1 MSEERITLFAEI
13 LLPLPIPGAFTYRV
27 PLELNQKAK
36 VGQRAVVQF
45 GKTKIMS
52 GLITSL
58 TTEVPDCDNVKY
70 LLDILDDDPVVNENQ
85 LQIWDWISSYYLCYP
100 GEVMQAALPSALK
113 LSSESKIMLSED
125 FEVDSMTLSDN
136 EYLIVEALQV
146 QPQLTIT
153 EVSKIIGY
161 KKVMPLI
168 KTMIEKKIVVMQEEL
183 QQKYKARY
191 ERYVRLSN
199 TYREDDKMQELM
211 DNLSKRA
218 YKQLEL
224 LMAFLVLGGSADN
237 DVLASDLLK
246 KADATSSILSALVDK
261 GVFETYQKRI
271 SRLKEYKALT
281 DVSSIVFTE
290 KQQEAYDAIHQGFE
304 EDKPVLLHGV
314 TASGKTEIYI
324 KLIQEALD
332 EGRQVLY
339 LLPEIALTEQ
349 IINRLKKYF
358 GDKVGVYH
366 SRYDNNERVEIWQQ
380 VMNFRSRDAL
390 NASTSKMD
398 TFNVSVQVQGG
409 QRYSSNVLSSKFQI
423 IIGSRSAV
431 FLPFSDLGLI
441 IVDEEHD
448 SSFKQIDPAPR
459 YSARDLAAV
468 MSKMFHARLLLGSAT
483 PSFESYFNA
492 KQNKYHLVTLSQRYG
507 GVEMPEIIVD
517 DLRVETRRK
526 TMQANFGKTL
536 VDNMNKTLEEKNQV
550 ILFQNR
556 RGFSLRIECEHCNYI
571 PQCIN
576 CDVSLIY
583 HKNQNIMKCHYCG
596 YTTSVPTECPN
607 CRSTDLKMH
616 GFGTERI
623 EDDLKVV
630 FPNANSSRLDLDT
643 TRTKNS
649 YQHILE
655 QFQNKETD
663 ILVGTQ
669 MVTKGLDFDSV
680 KVVGILNADNMLT
693 FPDFRAYERSFQ
705 LMEQVSG
712 RAGRK
717 GEKGKVIIQTFQP
730 HHPVIL
736 NVMSHDYVRFYEEQM
751 PIRRQFN
758 YPPYSRLVMIK
769 LKDVDN
775 IKLNKAASELAKIL
789 RQAFKENLLGP
800 EYPVV
805 SRVMNQYIKQ
815 MIVKIS
821 KELNSNKVKDF
832 IKKTIEDFKHNSEF
846 KSVKIQIDVDPN

>member
-1 MSEERITLFAEI
+1 MRMSEERITLFAEI
-13 LLPLPIPGAFTYRV
+13 LLPLPIPGSFTYRV
-27 PLELNQKAK
+27 PYELNDKAK

-52 GLITSL
+52 GLIVSL
-58 TTEVPDCDNVKY
+58 TTEVPDCNNIKY
-70 LLDILDDDPVVNENQ
+70 LLDILDDDPVVNAQQ
-85 LQIWDWISSYYLCYP
+85 LQLWNWISSYYLCYP

-136 EYLIVEALQV
+136 EFLIVEALQI

-183 QQKYKARY
+183 QQKYKAKY

-199 TYREDDKMQELM
+199 TYRDEDKMHALM
-211 DNLSKRA
+211 DSLSKRA

-224 LMAFLVLGGSADN
+224 LMAFFVLGGSADN
-237 DVLASDLLK
+237 EVLASDLLK
-246 KADATSSILSALVDK
+246 KADATSNILSALVDK
-261 GVFETYQKRI
+261 GVFETYQKRV

-281 DVSSIVFTE
+281 DVSSIVLTE
-290 KQQEAYDAIHQGFE
+290 KQQEAYDAIHQGFDE
-304 EDKPVLLHGV
+304 VKPVLLHGV

-358 GDKVGVYH
+358 GDRVGVYH

-380 VMNFRSRDAL
+380 VMNFRSQRV
-390 NASTSKMD
+390 NEST
-398 TFNVSVQVQGG
+398 G
-409 QRYSSNVLSSKFQI
+409 QRVETQRLGDSKYQI

-459 YSARDLAAV
+459 YSARDLAAL

-492 KQNKYHLVTLSQRYG
+492 KQNKYHLVSLTERYG

-536 VDNMNKTLEEKNQV
+536 VEAMNKTLEEKNQV

-556 RGFSLRIECEHCNYI
+556 RGFSLRIECDHCNYI

-596 YTTSVPTECPN
+596 YTASVPTECPN
-607 CRSTDLKMH
+607 CHSTDLKMH

-630 FPNANSSRLDLDT
+630 FPDANSARLDLDT

-649 YQHILE
+649 YQYILE

-680 KVVGILNADNMLT
+680 KVVGVLNADNMLT

-717 GEKGKVIIQTFQP
+717 GDKGKVIIQTYQP
-730 HHPVIL
+730 YHPVIL
-736 NVMSHDYVRFYEEQM
+736 NVMSHDYVKFYEEQM

-775 IKLNKAASELAKIL
+775 IKLNKAASELAKIF
-789 RQAFKENLLGP
+789 RHVFKENLLGP
-800 EYPVV
+800 EYPIV
-805 SRVMNQYIKQ
+805 SRVKNQYIKQ
-815 MIVKIS
+815 MIIKIS
-821 KELNSNKVKDF
+821 KELNSNKVKDY
-832 IKKTIEDFKHNSEF
+832 IKNTIEDFKHNNEF
-846 KSVKIQIDVDPN
+846 KSVKIQIDVDPS

>member
-1 MSEERITLFAEI
+1 MAEERVTLFAEI
-13 LLPLPIPGAFTYRV
+13 LLPLPIPGTYTYRI
-27 PLELNQKAK
+27 PFELNERVH

-52 GLITSL
+52 GLIISL
-58 TTEVPDCDNVKY
+58 SSNVPDCTNIKY
-70 LLDILDDDPVVNENQ
+70 IIDVLDDDPVVNENQ
-85 LQIWDWISSYYLCYP
+85 LKLWNWMSSYYLCYL

-113 LSSESKIMLSED
+113 LSSESKISLSED
-125 FEVDSMTLSDN
+125 FVLDSETLSDN
-136 EYLIVEALQV
+136 EFLIVEALQI
-146 QPQLTIT
+146 QTQLTIT

-168 KTMIEKKIVVMQEEL
+168 KTMIEKKIIVMQEEL
-183 QQKYKARY
+183 QHKYKAKY

-199 TYREDDKMQELM
+199 AYREDTAMHELM
-211 DNLSKRA
+211 DGLSKRA

-224 LMAFLVLGGSADN
+224 LMAFMVLGGSADN
-237 DVLASDLLK
+237 DVLASELLK
-246 KADATSSILSALVDK
+246 KANASNSIMAAMIDK
-261 GVFETYQKRI
+261 GVFETYQKRV
-271 SRLKEYKALT
+271 SRLKDFKALT
-281 DVSSIVFTE
+281 SVDTIIFTE
-290 KQQEAYDAIHQGFE
+290 KQQQAFDEIHKGFE
-304 EDKPVLLHGV
+304 EEKPVLLHGV

-324 KLIQEALD
+324 KLIQEAID
-332 EGRQVLY
+332 EGKQVLY

-380 VMNFRSRDAL
+380 VMNFRSQQTTDNRQQTV
-390 NASTSKMD
+390 ASSQNSK
-398 TFNVSVQVQGG
+398 
-409 QRYSSNVLSSKFQI
+409 YQI

-431 FLPFSDLGLI
+431 FLPFSDLGLV

-448 SSFKQIDPAPR
+448 GSFKQIDPAPR
-459 YSARDLAAV
+459 YSARDLAVV

-483 PSFESYFNA
+483 PSFESYYNA
-492 KQNKYHLVTLSQRYG
+492 KQNKYHLVTITERYG

-517 DLRVETRRK
+517 DMRIETRRK
-526 TMQANFGKTL
+526 TMQANFGKVL
-536 VDNMNKTLEEKNQV
+536 VDTMNKTLEEKNQV

-556 RGFSLRIECEHCNYI
+556 RGFSLRIECDHCNYI

-576 CDVSLIY
+576 CDVSLTY
-583 HKNQNIMKCHYCG
+583 HKNQNILKCHYCG
-596 YTTSVPTECPN
+596 YTASVPTECPS

-630 FPNANSSRLDLDT
+630 FPEANSARLDLDT

-649 YQHILE
+649 YQYILE

-717 GEKGKVIIQTFQP
+717 GDKGKVIIQTYQP
-730 HHPVIL
+730 QHQVIQS
-736 NVMSHDYVRFYEEQM
+736 VMSHDFVKFYEEQM
-751 PIRRQFN
+751 PVRRQFN
-758 YPPYSRLVMIK
+758 YPPYSRLILIR
-769 LKDVDN
+769 LKDVDSM
-775 IKLNKAASELAKIL
+775 KLNKAADELA
-789 RQAFKENLLGP
+789 RAFRYVFKDNVLGP

-805 SRVMNQYIKQ
+805 SRVKNLYIKQ
-815 MIVKIS
+815 MIIKIN
-821 KELNSNKVKDF
+821 KDLYSNKVKDF
-832 IKKTIEDFKHNSEF
+832 IKDTIEKFKHNNEY
-846 KSVKIQIDVDPN
+846 KSVKIQIDVDPI

>member
-13 LLPLPIPGAFTYRV
+13 LLPLPIPGAYTYRI
-27 PLELNQKAK
+27 PFELNEKVK

-45 GKTKIMS
+45 GKIKIMS
-52 GLITSL
+52 GLIISL
-58 TTEVPDCDNVKY
+58 SKNVPDCTNIKY
-70 LLDILDDDPVVNENQ
+70 IIDILDDEPVINQNQ
-85 LQIWDWISSYYLCYP
+85 LKLWNWISSYYLCYL

-113 LSSESKIMLSED
+113 LSSESKISLDDDYKLDSEN
-125 FEVDSMTLSDN
+125 LSDN
-136 EYLIVEALQV
+136 EFLIVEALQI

-161 KKVMPLI
+161 KKVMPII
-168 KTMIEKKIVVMQEEL
+168 KTMIEKKIIVMQEEL
-183 QQKYKARY
+183 QQKYKAKY

-199 TYREDDKMQELM
+199 TYRDDAAMHELM
-211 DNLSKRA
+211 DSLSKRA
-218 YKQLEL
+218 YKQLEM
-224 LMAFLVLGGSADN
+224 LMAFFVLGGSADN
-237 DVLASDLLK
+237 DVLVSELMK
-246 KADATSSILSALVDK
+246 KANASSSIMSAMVEK
-261 GVFETYQKRI
+261 GIFESYQKRV

-281 DVSSIVFTE
+281 SVDTIQFTE
-290 KQQEAYDAIHQGFE
+290 KQQEAFDDIHKGFDE
-304 EDKPVLLHGV
+304 EKPVLLHGV

-324 KLIQEALD
+324 KLIQEAID
-332 EGRQVLY
+332 EGKQVLY

-380 VMNFRSRDAL
+380 VMNFRSSGVQEFR
-390 NASTSKMD
+390 NSGKVGQGSK
-398 TFNVSVQVQGG
+398 
-409 QRYSSNVLSSKFQI
+409 YQI
-423 IIGSRSAV
+423 IIGSRSAI
-431 FLPFSDLGLI
+431 FLPFNDVGLI

-448 SSFKQIDPAPR
+448 GSFKQIDPAPR
-459 YSARDLAAV
+459 YSARDLAVV
-468 MSKMFHARLLLGSAT
+468 MSKMFNARLVLGSAT

-492 KQNKYHLVTLSQRYG
+492 KQNKYHLVTITERYG

-517 DLRVETRRK
+517 DMRIETRRK
-526 TMQANFGKTL
+526 TMQANFGKVLIDT
-536 VDNMNKTLEEKNQV
+536 MNKTLEEKNQV

-556 RGFSLRIECEHCNYI
+556 RGFSLRIECDHCNYI

-576 CDVSLIY
+576 CDVSLTY
-583 HKNQNIMKCHYCG
+583 HKNQNILKCHYCG
-596 YTTSVPTECPN
+596 YTSNVPAECPS

-616 GFGTERI
+616 GYGTERI
-623 EDDLKVV
+623 EDDLKIV
-630 FPNANSSRLDLDT
+630 FPEANSARLDLDT

-649 YQHILE
+649 YQYILE

-680 KVVGILNADNMLT
+680 KTVGILNADNMLT

-717 GEKGKVIIQTFQP
+717 GDKGKVIIQTFQP
-730 HHPVIL
+730 QHQVIQ

-751 PIRRQFN
+751 PVRRQFN
-758 YPPYSRLVMIK
+758 YPPYSRLILIR
-769 LKDVDN
+769 LKDVDSM
-775 IKLNKAASELAKIL
+775 KLNKAADELA
-789 RQAFKENLLGP
+789 RAFRYAFKDNVLGP
-800 EYPVV
+800 EYPIV
-805 SRVMNQYIKQ
+805 SRVKNLYIKQ
-815 MIVKIS
+815 MIIKIN
-821 KELNSNKVKDF
+821 KDLYSNKVKDF
-832 IKKTIEDFKHNSEF
+832 IKGTIENFKHNNEF
-846 KSVKIQIDVDPN
+846 KSVKIQIDVDPI

>member
-1 MSEERITLFAEI
+1 MRMSEERITLFAEI
-13 LLPLPIPGAFTYRV
+13 LLPLPIPGSFTYRV
-27 PLELNQKAK
+27 PYELNDKAK

-52 GLITSL
+52 GLIVSL
-58 TTEVPDCDNVKY
+58 TTEAPDCNNIKY
-70 LLDILDDDPVVNENQ
+70 LLDILDDDPVVNARQ
-85 LQIWDWISSYYLCYP
+85 LQLWNWISSYYLCYP

-136 EYLIVEALQV
+136 EFLIVEALQI

-183 QQKYKARY
+183 QQKYKAKY

-199 TYREDDKMQELM
+199 TYRDEDKMHELM
-211 DNLSKRA
+211 DRLSKRA

-237 DVLASDLLK
+237 DVLVADLLK
-246 KADATSSILSALVDK
+246 KADATSNALSALTDK
-261 GVFETYQKRI
+261 GVFEIYQKRV

-281 DVSSIVFTE
+281 DVSSIVLTE
-290 KQQEAYDAIHQGFE
+290 KQQEAYEAIHEGFE
-304 EDKPVLLHGV
+304 EEKPVLLHGV

-358 GDKVGVYH
+358 GDRVGVYH

-380 VMNFRSRDAL
+380 VMNFRSRQVAESPSHQVAELGDSVTQRL
-390 NASTSKMD
+390 SDSK
-398 TFNVSVQVQGG
+398 
-409 QRYSSNVLSSKFQI
+409 YQI

-459 YSARDLAAV
+459 YSARDLAAL

-536 VDNMNKTLEEKNQV
+536 VEAMNKTLEEKNQV

-556 RGFSLRIECEHCNYI
+556 RGFSLRIECDHCNYI

-583 HKNQNIMKCHYCG
+583 HKNQNILKCHYCG
-596 YTTSVPTECPN
+596 YTASVPAECPN
-607 CRSTDLKMH
+607 CHSTDLKMH

-630 FPNANSSRLDLDT
+630 FPDANSARLDLDT

-717 GEKGKVIIQTFQP
+717 GDKGKVIIQTYQP
-730 HHPVIL
+730 YHPVIL
-736 NVMSHDYVRFYEEQM
+736 NVISHDYVKFYEEQM
-751 PIRRQFN
+751 PIRHQFN

-769 LKDVDN
+769 LRDVDN
-775 IKLNKAASELAKIL
+775 IKVNKAADELAKIF
-789 RQAFKENLLGP
+789 RHVFKENLLGP
-800 EYPVV
+800 EYPIV
-805 SRVMNQYIKQ
+805 SRVKNQYIKQ
-815 MIVKIS
+815 MIIKIN
-821 KELNSNKVKDF
+821 KELNSNKVKDY
-832 IKKTIEDFKHNSEF
+832 IKNTIEDFKHNNEF

>member
-1 MSEERITLFAEI
+1 MSEERVTLFAEI
-13 LLPLPIPGAFTYRV
+13 LLPLPIPGTYTYRI
-27 PLELNQKAK
+27 PFELNQKAR

-52 GLITSL
+52 GLIISL
-58 TTEVPDCDNVKY
+58 TEEVPDCTSIKY

-85 LQIWDWISSYYLCYP
+85 LKLWRWISSYYLCYL
-100 GEVMQAALPSALK
+100 GDVMQVALPSALK

-125 FEVDSMTLSDN
+125 FQLDSMTLSDN
-136 EYLIVEALQV
+136 EYLIVEALQI

-161 KKVMPLI
+161 KKIMPLI

-183 QQKYKARY
+183 QQKYKAKY

-199 TYREDDKMQELM
+199 TYRSDDAMRELM
-211 DNLSKRA
+211 DTLSKRA

-224 LMAFLVLGGSADN
+224 LMAFFVLGGSADN

-246 KADATSSILSALVDK
+246 KANATSSILATLVDK
-261 GVFETYQKRI
+261 GVFESYQKRV
-271 SRLKEYKALT
+271 SRLKEYEALT
-281 DVSSIVFTE
+281 DVSTINLTE
-290 KQQEAYDAIHQGFE
+290 KQQEAFDNIHKGFE

-324 KLIQEALD
+324 KLIQEAID
-332 EGRQVLY
+332 EGKQVLY

-358 GDKVGVYH
+358 GDRVGVYH

-380 VMNFRSRDAL
+380 VMNFRSQQ
-390 NASTSKMD
+390 STANGQQLLTSE
-398 TFNVSVQVQGG
+398 VQKPKAK
-409 QRYSSNVLSSKFQI
+409 SLSSKYQI

-431 FLPFSDLGLI
+431 FLPFTDLGLI

-459 YSARDLAAV
+459 YSARDLAAL

-483 PSFESYFNA
+483 PSFESYYNA
-492 KQNKYHLVTLSQRYG
+492 RQNKYHLVTLSERYG
-507 GVEMPEIIVD
+507 GVEMPEIIVN

-526 TMQANFGKTL
+526 TLQANFGSAL
-536 VDNMNKTLEEKNQV
+536 IEAMNKTLEEKNQV

-583 HKNQNIMKCHYCG
+583 HKNQNILKCHYCG
-596 YTTSVPTECPN
+596 YTTSVPTECPS

-623 EDDLKVV
+623 EDDLKVI
-630 FPNANSSRLDLDT
+630 FPDANSARLDLDT

-649 YQHILE
+649 YQFILE
-655 QFQNKETD
+655 QFQNKETN

-717 GEKGKVIIQTFQP
+717 GDKGKVIIQTYQP
-730 HHPVIL
+730 QHPVIL
-736 NVMSHDYVRFYEEQM
+736 NVMTHDYVKFYEEQM

-758 YPPYSRLVMIK
+758 YPPYSRLVMVR
-769 LKDVDN
+769 LKDVDEQ
-775 IKLNKAASELAKIL
+775 KLNKAANELAKIF
-789 RQAFKENLLGP
+789 RQVFRENLLGP

-805 SRVMNQYIKQ
+805 SRVKNQYIKQ
-815 MIVKIS
+815 MLIKIN
-821 KELNSNKVKDF
+821 KDLNSTKVKEF
-832 IKKTIEDFKHNSEF
+832 INKTIEDFKHNNDF
-846 KSVKIQIDVDPN
+846 KSVKIQIDVDPM

>member
-1 MSEERITLFAEI
+1 MSEERVTLFAEI
-13 LLPLPIPGAFTYRV
+13 LLPLPIPGTYTYRV
-27 PLELNQKAK
+27 PFELNQKAK

-52 GLITSL
+52 GLIISL
-58 TTEVPDCDNVKY
+58 TEEVPDCTSIKY

-85 LQIWDWISSYYLCYP
+85 LKLWQWIASYYLCYL
-100 GEVMQAALPSALK
+100 GDVMQVALPSALK
-113 LSSESKIMLSED
+113 LSSESKIMLSDE
-125 FEVDSMTLSDN
+125 FVLDSMALSDN
-136 EYLIVEALQV
+136 EFLIVEALQI

-161 KKVMPLI
+161 KKIMPLV
-168 KTMIEKKIVVMQEEL
+168 KTMIEKKIIVMQEEL
-183 QQKYKARY
+183 QQKYKAKY
-191 ERYVRLSN
+191 ERYVRLTN
-199 TYREDDKMQELM
+199 TYRNEDAMRELM
-211 DNLSKRA
+211 DTLSKRA

-224 LMAFLVLGGSADN
+224 LMAFFVLGGSADN
-237 DVLASDLLK
+237 DVIASDLLK
-246 KADATSSILSALVDK
+246 KANATSSILATLVDK
-261 GVFETYQKRI
+261 GVFESYQKRV

-281 DVSSIVFTE
+281 DVSTINLTE
-290 KQQEAYDAIHQGFE
+290 KQPEAYDEIQKGFE
-304 EDKPVLLHGV
+304 EEKPVLLHGV
-314 TASGKTEIYI
+314 TASVKTEIYI
-324 KLIQEALD
+324 KLIQEAID
-332 EGRQVLY
+332 EGKQVLY

-358 GDKVGVYH
+358 GDRVGVYH

-380 VMNFRSRDAL
+380 VMNFRSQQTIVNGQQILGDSATRRLGD
-390 NASTSKMD
+390 SK
-398 TFNVSVQVQGG
+398 
-409 QRYSSNVLSSKFQI
+409 YQI

-431 FLPFSDLGLI
+431 FLPFTDLGLI

-459 YSARDLAAV
+459 YSARDLAV
-468 MSKMFHARLLLGSAT
+468 LMSKMFHARLLMGSAT
-483 PSFESYFNA
+483 PSFESYYNA
-492 KQNKYHLVTLSQRYG
+492 RQNKYHLVTITERYG

-536 VDNMNKTLEEKNQV
+536 VDAMNKTLEEKNQV

-583 HKNQNIMKCHYCG
+583 HKNQNILKCHYCG
-596 YTTSVPTECPN
+596 YTTSVPTECPS

-630 FPNANSSRLDLDT
+630 FPEANSSRLDLDT

-655 QFQNKETD
+655 QFQNKETN

-717 GEKGKVIIQTFQP
+717 GDKGKVIIQTYQP
-730 HHPVIL
+730 QHPVIL
-736 NVMSHDYVRFYEEQM
+736 NVISHDYVRFYEEQM

-758 YPPYSRLVMIK
+758 YPPYSRLVMIR
-769 LKDVDN
+769 LKDVDSQ
-775 IKLNKAASELAKIL
+775 KLNKAADELAKIF
-789 RQAFKENLLGP
+789 RQVFKENLLGP

-805 SRVMNQYIKQ
+805 SRVKNQYIKQ
-815 MIVKIS
+815 MLVKIN
-821 KELNSNKVKDF
+821 KDLNSTKVKEF
-832 IKKTIEDFKHNSEF
+832 INKTIEDFKHNNDF

>member
-1 MSEERITLFAEI
+1 MAEERVTLFAEI
-13 LLPLPIPGAFTYRV
+13 LLPLPIPGAYTYRI
-27 PLELNQKAK
+27 PFELNEKVH

-58 TTEVPDCDNVKY
+58 SDNVPDCTNIKY
-70 LLDILDDDPVVNENQ
+70 IIDVLDDDPVVNENQ
-85 LQIWDWISSYYLCYP
+85 LKLWNWISSYYLCYM

-113 LSSESKIMLSED
+113 LSSESKVSLSED
-125 FEVDSMTLSDN
+125 FVLDSTTLSDN
-136 EYLIVEALQV
+136 EFLIVEALQI

-168 KTMIEKKIVVMQEEL
+168 KTMIEKRIIVMQEEL
-183 QQKYKARY
+183 QHKYKAKY

-199 TYREDDKMQELM
+199 AYRDDAAMHELM
-211 DNLSKRA
+211 DSLSKRA

-237 DVLASDLLK
+237 DVLVPELLK
-246 KADATSSILSALVDK
+246 KANASSNIMSAMIDK
-261 GVFETYQKRI
+261 GIFETYQKRV
-271 SRLKEYKALT
+271 SRLKEFKALT
-281 DVSSIVFTE
+281 DVDTIVFTE
-290 KQQEAYDAIHQGFE
+290 KQQQAFDEIHNGFE
-304 EDKPVLLHGV
+304 EEKPVLLHGV

-324 KLIQEALD
+324 KLIQEAIN
-332 EGRQVLY
+332 EGKQVLY

-358 GDKVGVYH
+358 GDRVGVYH

-380 VMNFRSRDAL
+380 VMNFR
-390 NASTSKMD
+390 ASAEVK
-398 TFNVSVQVQGG
+398 
-409 QRYSSNVLSSKFQI
+409 SSKFKVQSSKYQI
-423 IIGSRSAV
+423 IIGSRSSI

-448 SSFKQIDPAPR
+448 GSFKQIDPAPR
-459 YSARDLAAV
+459 YSARDLAVV
-468 MSKMFHARLLLGSAT
+468 MSKMFNARLLLGSAT
-483 PSFESYFNA
+483 PSFESYYNA
-492 KQNKYHLVTLSQRYG
+492 KQNKYHLVTITERYG

-517 DLRVETRRK
+517 DMRIETRRK
-526 TMQANFGKTL
+526 TMQANFGKVLIDT
-536 VDNMNKTLEEKNQV
+536 MNKTLEEKNQV

-556 RGFSLRIECEHCNYI
+556 RGFSLRIECDHCNYI

-576 CDVSLIY
+576 CDVSLTY
-583 HKNQNIMKCHYCG
+583 HKNQNMLKCHYCG
-596 YTTSVPTECPN
+596 YTTSVPTECPS
-607 CRSTDLKMH
+607 CKSTDLKMH

-630 FPNANSSRLDLDT
+630 FPEANCARLDLDT

-649 YQHILE
+649 YQYILE

-680 KVVGILNADNMLT
+680 KTVGILNADNMLT

-717 GEKGKVIIQTFQP
+717 GDKGKVIIQTYQP
-730 HHPVIL
+730 QHQVIQS
-736 NVMSHDYVRFYEEQM
+736 VMSHDFVHFYEEQM
-751 PIRRQFN
+751 PVRRQFN
-758 YPPYSRLVMIK
+758 YPPYSRLILIR

-775 IKLNKAASELAKIL
+775 EKLNKAANELA
-789 RQAFKENLLGP
+789 RAFRYVFKENVLGP

-805 SRVMNQYIKQ
+805 SRVKNLYIKQ
-815 MIVKIS
+815 MIIKIN
-821 KELNSNKVKDF
+821 KDLYSNKVKDF
-832 IKKTIEDFKHNSEF
+832 IKDTIEKFKHNNDF
-846 KSVKIQIDVDPN
+846 KSVRIQIDVDPI

>member
-1 MSEERITLFAEI
+1 MSEERVTLFAEI
-13 LLPLPIPGAFTYRV
+13 LLPLPIPGTYTYRV
-27 PLELNQKAK
+27 PFELNQKAK

-52 GLITSL
+52 GLIISL
-58 TTEVPDCDNVKY
+58 TEEVPDCTSIKY
-70 LLDILDDDPVVNENQ
+70 LLDILDDDPVVNQNQ
-85 LQIWDWISSYYLCYP
+85 LKLWQWIASYYLCYL
-100 GEVMQAALPSALK
+100 GDVMQVALPSALK
-113 LSSESKIMLSED
+113 LSSESKIMLSDE
-125 FEVDSMTLSDN
+125 FVLDSMALSDN
-136 EYLIVEALQV
+136 EFLIVEALQI

-161 KKVMPLI
+161 KKIMPLV
-168 KTMIEKKIVVMQEEL
+168 KTMIEKKIIVMQEEL
-183 QQKYKARY
+183 QHKYKAKY
-191 ERYVRLSN
+191 ERYVRLTN
-199 TYREDDKMQELM
+199 TYRNEDAMRELM
-211 DNLSKRA
+211 DTLSKRA

-224 LMAFLVLGGSADN
+224 LMAFFVLGGSADN

-246 KADATSSILSALVDK
+246 KANATSSILATLVDK
-261 GVFETYQKRI
+261 GVFESYQKRV

-281 DVSSIVFTE
+281 DVSTINLTE
-290 KQQEAYDAIHQGFE
+290 KQQEAYEEIHKGFE
-304 EDKPVLLHGV
+304 EEKPVLLHGV

-324 KLIQEALD
+324 KLIQEAID
-332 EGRQVLY
+332 EGKQVLY

-358 GDKVGVYH
+358 GDRVGVYH

-380 VMNFRSRDAL
+380 VMNFRSQH
-390 NASTSKMD
+390 STVNGQQILGDSATRRLGDSK
-398 TFNVSVQVQGG
+398 
-409 QRYSSNVLSSKFQI
+409 YQI

-431 FLPFSDLGLI
+431 FLPFTDLGLI

-459 YSARDLAAV
+459 YSARDLAV
-468 MSKMFHARLLLGSAT
+468 LMSKMFHARLLMGSAT
-483 PSFESYFNA
+483 PSFESYYNA
-492 KQNKYHLVTLSQRYG
+492 RQNKYHLVTITERYG

-536 VDNMNKTLEEKNQV
+536 IDAMNKTLEEKNQV

-583 HKNQNIMKCHYCG
+583 HKNQNILKCHYCG
-596 YTTSVPTECPN
+596 YTTSVPTECPS

-630 FPNANSSRLDLDT
+630 FPEANSSRLDLDT

-649 YQHILE
+649 YQYILE
-655 QFQNKETD
+655 QFQNKETN

-717 GEKGKVIIQTFQP
+717 GDKGKVIIQTYQP
-730 HHPVIL
+730 QHPVIL
-736 NVMSHDYVRFYEEQM
+736 NVITHDYVKFYEEQM

-758 YPPYSRLVMIK
+758 YPPYSRLVLIR
-769 LKDVDN
+769 LKDVDSQ
-775 IKLNKAASELAKIL
+775 KLNKAADELAKIF
-789 RQAFKENLLGP
+789 RQVFKENLLGP

-805 SRVMNQYIKQ
+805 SRVKNQYIKQ
-815 MIVKIS
+815 MLIKIN
-821 KELNSNKVKDF
+821 KDLNSAKVKEF
-832 IKKTIEDFKHNSEF
+832 INKTIEDFKHNNDF
-846 KSVKIQIDVDPN
+846 KSVKIQIDVDPM

>member
-1 MSEERITLFAEI
+1 MRMSEERITLFAEI
-13 LLPLPIPGAFTYRV
+13 LLPLPIPGSFTYRV
-27 PLELNQKAK
+27 PYEHNDKAK

-52 GLITSL
+52 GLIVSL
-58 TTEVPDCDNVKY
+58 TTEVPDCNNIKY
-70 LLDILDDDPVVNENQ
+70 LLDILDDDPVVNAQQ
-85 LQIWDWISSYYLCYP
+85 LQLWNWISSYYLCYL

-136 EYLIVEALQV
+136 EFLIVEALQI

-183 QQKYKARY
+183 QQKYKAKY

-199 TYREDDKMQELM
+199 TYRDEDKMHALM
-211 DNLSKRA
+211 DSLSKRA

-224 LMAFLVLGGSADN
+224 LMAFFVLGGSADN
-237 DVLASDLLK
+237 EVLASELLK
-246 KADATSSILSALVDK
+246 KADATSNILSALVDK
-261 GVFETYQKRI
+261 GVFETYQKRV

-281 DVSSIVFTE
+281 DVSSIVLTE
-290 KQQEAYDAIHQGFE
+290 KQQEAYDAIHQGFDE
-304 EDKPVLLHGV
+304 EKPVLLHGV

-358 GDKVGVYH
+358 GDRVGVYH

-380 VMNFRSRDAL
+380 VMNFRSQRV
-390 NASTSKMD
+390 NEST
-398 TFNVSVQVQGG
+398 G
-409 QRYSSNVLSSKFQI
+409 QRVVETQRLRDSETQRLGDSKYQI

-459 YSARDLAAV
+459 YSARDLAAL

-492 KQNKYHLVTLSQRYG
+492 KQNKYHLVSLTERYG

-536 VDNMNKTLEEKNQV
+536 VEAMNKTLEEKNQV

-556 RGFSLRIECEHCNYI
+556 RGFSLRIECDHCNYI

-596 YTTSVPTECPN
+596 YTASVPTECPN
-607 CRSTDLKMH
+607 CHSTDLKMH

-630 FPNANSSRLDLDT
+630 FPDANSARLDLDT

-649 YQHILE
+649 YQYILE

-680 KVVGILNADNMLT
+680 KVVGVLNADNMLT

-717 GEKGKVIIQTFQP
+717 GDKGKVIIQTYQP
-730 HHPVIL
+730 YHPVIL
-736 NVMSHDYVRFYEEQM
+736 NVMSHDYVKFYEEQM

-775 IKLNKAASELAKIL
+775 IKLNKAADELAKIF
-789 RQAFKENLLGP
+789 RHVFKENLLGP
-800 EYPVV
+800 EYPIV
-805 SRVMNQYIKQ
+805 SRVKNQYIKQ
-815 MIVKIS
+815 MIIKIS
-821 KELNSNKVKDF
+821 KELNSNKVKDY
-832 IKKTIEDFKHNSEF
+832 IKNTIEDFKHNNEF
-846 KSVKIQIDVDPN
+846 KSVKIQIDVDPS

>member
-1 MSEERITLFAEI
+1 MSEERVTLFAEI
-13 LLPLPIPGAFTYRV
+13 LLPLPIPGTYTYRV
-27 PLELNQKAK
+27 PFELNLKAK

-52 GLITSL
+52 GLIISL
-58 TTEVPDCDNVKY
+58 TEEVPDCTNIKY

-85 LQIWDWISSYYLCYP
+85 LKLWQWIASYYLCYL
-100 GEVMQAALPSALK
+100 GDVMQVALPSALK
-113 LSSESKIMLSED
+113 LSSESKIMLSDE
-125 FEVDSMTLSDN
+125 FVLDSMALSDN
-136 EYLIVEALQV
+136 EFLIVEALQI

-161 KKVMPLI
+161 KKIMPLV
-168 KTMIEKKIVVMQEEL
+168 KTMIEKKIIVMQEEL
-183 QQKYKARY
+183 QQKYKAKY
-191 ERYVRLSN
+191 ERYVRLTN
-199 TYREDDKMQELM
+199 TYRNEDAMRELM
-211 DNLSKRA
+211 DTLSKRA

-224 LMAFLVLGGSADN
+224 LMAFFVLGGSADN

-246 KADATSSILSALVDK
+246 KANATSSILATLVDK
-261 GVFETYQKRI
+261 GVFESYQKRV

-281 DVSSIVFTE
+281 DVSTINLTE
-290 KQQEAYDAIHQGFE
+290 KQQEAYDEIHKGFE
-304 EDKPVLLHGV
+304 EEKPVLLHGV

-324 KLIQEALD
+324 KLIQEAID
-332 EGRQVLY
+332 EGKQVLY

-358 GDKVGVYH
+358 GDRVGVYH

-380 VMNFRSRDAL
+380 VMNFRSQQTTVNGQQILGDSATRRLGD
-390 NASTSKMD
+390 SK
-398 TFNVSVQVQGG
+398 
-409 QRYSSNVLSSKFQI
+409 YQI

-431 FLPFSDLGLI
+431 FLPFTDLGLI

-459 YSARDLAAV
+459 YSARDLAV
-468 MSKMFHARLLLGSAT
+468 LMSKMFHARLLMGSAT
-483 PSFESYFNA
+483 PSFESYYNA
-492 KQNKYHLVTLSQRYG
+492 RQNKYHLVTITERYG

-536 VDNMNKTLEEKNQV
+536 VDAMNKTLEEKNQV

-583 HKNQNIMKCHYCG
+583 HKNQNILKCHYCG
-596 YTTSVPTECPN
+596 YTTSVPTECPS

-630 FPNANSSRLDLDT
+630 FPETNSSRLDLDT

-649 YQHILE
+649 YQYILE
-655 QFQNKETD
+655 QFQNKETN

-717 GEKGKVIIQTFQP
+717 GNKGKVIIQTYQP
-730 HHPVIL
+730 QHPVIL
-736 NVMSHDYVRFYEEQM
+736 NVITHDYVKFYEEQM

-758 YPPYSRLVMIK
+758 YPPYSRLVMIR
-769 LKDVDN
+769 LKDVDSQ
-775 IKLNKAASELAKIL
+775 KLNKAADELAKIF
-789 RQAFKENLLGP
+789 RQVFKENLLGP

-805 SRVMNQYIKQ
+805 SRVKNQYIKQ
-815 MIVKIS
+815 MLVKIN
-821 KELNSNKVKDF
+821 KDLNSAKVKEF
-832 IKKTIEDFKHNSEF
+832 INKTIEDFKHNNDF

>member
-1 MSEERITLFAEI
+1 MSEERVTLFAEI
-13 LLPLPIPGAFTYRV
+13 LLPLPIPGTYTYRV
-27 PLELNQKAK
+27 PFELNQKAK

-52 GLITSL
+52 GLIISL
-58 TTEVPDCDNVKY
+58 TEEVPDCTSIKY

-85 LQIWDWISSYYLCYP
+85 LKLWQWISSYYLCYL
-100 GEVMQAALPSALK
+100 GDVMQVALPSALK
-113 LSSESKIMLSED
+113 LSSESKIMLSDE
-125 FEVDSMTLSDN
+125 FVLDSMALSDN
-136 EYLIVEALQV
+136 EFLIVEALQI

-161 KKVMPLI
+161 KKIMPLV
-168 KTMIEKKIVVMQEEL
+168 KTMIEKKIIVMQEEL
-183 QQKYKARY
+183 QQKYKAKY
-191 ERYVRLSN
+191 ERYVRLTN
-199 TYREDDKMQELM
+199 TYRNEDAMRELM
-211 DNLSKRA
+211 DTLSKRA

-224 LMAFLVLGGSADN
+224 LMAFFVLGGSADN
-237 DVLASDLLK
+237 DVIASDLLK
-246 KADATSSILSALVDK
+246 KANAASSILATLVDK
-261 GVFETYQKRI
+261 GVFESYQKRV

-281 DVSSIVFTE
+281 DVSTINLTE
-290 KQQEAYDAIHQGFE
+290 KQQEAYDEIHKGFE
-304 EDKPVLLHGV
+304 EEKPVLLHGV

-324 KLIQEALD
+324 KLIKEAID
-332 EGRQVLY
+332 EGKQVLY

-358 GDKVGVYH
+358 GDRVGVYH

-380 VMNFRSRDAL
+380 VMNFRSQQ
-390 NASTSKMD
+390 STV
-398 TFNVSVQVQGG
+398 NGQQVLGDSATRRLG
-409 QRYSSNVLSSKFQI
+409 DLKYQI

-431 FLPFSDLGLI
+431 FLPFTDLGLI

-459 YSARDLAAV
+459 YSARDLAV
-468 MSKMFHARLLLGSAT
+468 LMSKMFHARLLMGSAT
-483 PSFESYFNA
+483 PSFESYYNA
-492 KQNKYHLVTLSQRYG
+492 RQNKYHLVTITERYG

-536 VDNMNKTLEEKNQV
+536 VDAMNKTLEEKNQV

-583 HKNQNIMKCHYCG
+583 HKNQNILKCHYCG
-596 YTTSVPTECPN
+596 YTTSVPTECPS

-630 FPNANSSRLDLDT
+630 FPEANSSRLDLDT

-649 YQHILE
+649 YQYILE
-655 QFQNKETD
+655 QFQNKETN

-717 GEKGKVIIQTFQP
+717 GDKGKVIIQTYQP
-730 HHPVIL
+730 QHPVIL
-736 NVMSHDYVRFYEEQM
+736 NVITHDYVKFYEEQM

-758 YPPYSRLVMIK
+758 YPPYSRLVMIR
-769 LKDVDN
+769 LKDVDSQ
-775 IKLNKAASELAKIL
+775 KLNKAADELAKIF
-789 RQAFKENLLGP
+789 RQVFKENLLGP

-805 SRVMNQYIKQ
+805 SRVKNQYIKQ
-815 MIVKIS
+815 MLIKIN
-821 KELNSNKVKDF
+821 KDLNSAKVKEF
-832 IKKTIEDFKHNSEF
+832 INKTIEDFKHNNDF

>member
-13 LLPLPIPGAFTYRV
+13 LLPLPLPGSFTYRV
-27 PLELNQKAK
+27 PYELNMKAK

-45 GKTKIMS
+45 GKSKIMS
-52 GLITSL
+52 GLIISL
-58 TTEVPDCDNVKY
+58 STNIPDYNNIKY
-70 LLDILDDDPVVNENQ
+70 LLDILDDDPVINESQ
-85 LQIWDWISSYYLCYP
+85 LKLWNWIASYYMCYL

-113 LSSESKIMLSED
+113 LASESKISLAED
-125 FEVDSMTLSDN
+125 FDIDGGNLSDN
-136 EYLIVEALQV
+136 EYLIVEALQI
-146 QPQLTIT
+146 QTQLTIT

-161 KKVMPLI
+161 KKVIPLI
-168 KTMIEKKIVVMQEEL
+168 KTMIEKNIIVMHEEL
-183 QQKYKARY
+183 QHKYKAKY
-191 ERYVRLSN
+191 ERYVRLTN
-199 TYREDDKMQELM
+199 TYREDEKMHELM

-237 DVLASDLLK
+237 DILASELLK
-246 KADATSSILSALVDK
+246 KSNATSSILNALVEK
-261 GVFETYQKRI
+261 GVFETYQKRV

-281 DVSSIVFTE
+281 DVSSIVLTE
-290 KQQEAYDAIHQGFE
+290 KQQEAFE
-304 EDKPVLLHGV
+304 EIHKGFDAEKPVLLHGV

-324 KLIQEALD
+324 KLIQEAID
-332 EGRQVLY
+332 EGKQVLY

-366 SRYDNNERVEIWQQ
+366 SRYDNNERVEIWHQ
-380 VMNFRSRDAL
+380 VMNFNSQRSESHVETHGR
-390 NASTSKMD
+390 ASSTYSKH
-398 TFNVSVQVQGG
+398 
-409 QRYSSNVLSSKFQI
+409 QI
-423 IIGSRSAV
+423 IIGSRSSL
-431 FLPFSDLGLI
+431 FLPYTDLGLI

-459 YSARDLAAV
+459 YSARDIAVV
-468 MSKMFHARLLLGSAT
+468 MSKMFNARLLLGSAT
-483 PSFESYFNA
+483 PSFESYYNA
-492 KQNKYHLVTLSQRYG
+492 RQNKYHLVTITERYG

-517 DLRVETRRK
+517 DLRIETRRK
-526 TMQANFGKTL
+526 TMQANFGSVL
-536 VDNMNKTLEEKNQV
+536 VEAMNKTLEEKNQV

-576 CDVSLIY
+576 CDVSLTY
-583 HKNQNIMKCHYCG
+583 HKNQNILKCHYCG
-596 YTTSVPTECPN
+596 YTANVPTECPS

-623 EDDLKVV
+623 EDDLKIV
-630 FPNANSSRLDLDT
+630 FPQANSSRLDLDT

-649 YQHILE
+649 YQYILE

-693 FPDFRAYERSFQ
+693 FPDFRAYERSYQ

-717 GEKGKVIIQTFQP
+717 GEKGKVIIQTYQP
-730 HHPVIL
+730 QHPVIL
-736 NVMSHDYVRFYEEQM
+736 NVMSHDYVKFYEEQM

-758 YPPYSRLVMIK
+758 YPPYSRLILIR
-769 LKDVDN
+769 LKDVDSM
-775 IKLNKAASELAKIL
+775 KLNKAADLLA
-789 RQAFKENLLGP
+789 RTFRYAFKESLLGP

-805 SRVMNQYIKQ
+805 SRVKNQYIKQ
-815 MIVKIS
+815 MIIKVNKD
-821 KELNSNKVKDF
+821 LNINKVKEF
-832 IKKTIEDFKHNSEF
+832 IGSTIEKFKHENDF
-846 KSVKIQIDVDPN
+846 KSVKVQIDVDPS

>member
-1 MSEERITLFAEI
+1 MSMSEERITLFAEI
-13 LLPLPIPGAFTYRV
+13 LLPLPIPGSFTYRV
-27 PLELNQKAK
+27 PYELNDKAK

-52 GLITSL
+52 GLIVSL
-58 TTEVPDCDNVKY
+58 TTEVPDCNNIKY
-70 LLDILDDDPVVNENQ
+70 LLDILDDDPVVNAQQ
-85 LQIWDWISSYYLCYP
+85 LQLWNWISSYYLCYP

-136 EYLIVEALQV
+136 EFLIVEALQI

-183 QQKYKARY
+183 QQKYKAKY

-199 TYREDDKMQELM
+199 TYRDEDKMHALM
-211 DNLSKRA
+211 DSLSKRA

-224 LMAFLVLGGSADN
+224 LMAFFVLGGSADN
-237 DVLASDLLK
+237 EVLASELLK
-246 KADATSSILSALVDK
+246 KADATSNILSALVDK
-261 GVFETYQKRI
+261 GVFETYQKRV

-281 DVSSIVFTE
+281 DVSSIVLTE
-290 KQQEAYDAIHQGFE
+290 KQQEAYDAIHQGFGE
-304 EDKPVLLHGV
+304 EKPVLLHGV

-358 GDKVGVYH
+358 GDRVGVYH

-380 VMNFRSRDAL
+380 VMNFRSQRV
-390 NASTSKMD
+390 NEST
-398 TFNVSVQVQGG
+398 G
-409 QRYSSNVLSSKFQI
+409 QRVETQRLRDSETQRLGDSKYQI

-459 YSARDLAAV
+459 YSARDLAAL

-492 KQNKYHLVTLSQRYG
+492 KQNKYHLVSLTERYG

-536 VDNMNKTLEEKNQV
+536 VEAMNKTLEEKNQV

-556 RGFSLRIECEHCNYI
+556 RGFSLRIECDHCNYI

-596 YTTSVPTECPN
+596 YITSVPTECPN
-607 CRSTDLKMH
+607 CHSTDLKMH

-630 FPNANSSRLDLDT
+630 FPDANSARLDLDT

-649 YQHILE
+649 YQYILE

-680 KVVGILNADNMLT
+680 KVVGVLNADNMLT

-717 GEKGKVIIQTFQP
+717 GDKGKVIIQTYQP
-730 HHPVIL
+730 YHPVIL
-736 NVMSHDYVRFYEEQM
+736 NVISHDYVKFYEEQM

-775 IKLNKAASELAKIL
+775 IKLNKAASELAKIF
-789 RQAFKENLLGP
+789 RHVFKENLLGP
-800 EYPVV
+800 EYPIV
-805 SRVMNQYIKQ
+805 SRVKNQYIKQ
-815 MIVKIS
+815 MIIKIS
-821 KELNSNKVKDF
+821 KELNSNKVKDY
-832 IKKTIEDFKHNSEF
+832 IKNTIEDFKHNNEF
-846 KSVKIQIDVDPN
+846 KSVKIQIDVDPS

>member
-1 MSEERITLFAEI
+1 MSEERVTLFAEI
-13 LLPLPIPGAFTYRV
+13 LLPLPIPGTYTYRI
-27 PLELNQKAK
+27 PFELNQKAK

-52 GLITSL
+52 GLIISL
-58 TTEVPDCDNVKY
+58 TEEVPDCTSIKY

-85 LQIWDWISSYYLCYP
+85 LKLWRWIASYYLCYL
-100 GEVMQAALPSALK
+100 GDVMQVALPSALK

-125 FEVDSMTLSDN
+125 FQLDSMTLSDN
-136 EYLIVEALQV
+136 EFLIVEALQI

-161 KKVMPLI
+161 KKIMPLI
-168 KTMIEKKIVVMQEEL
+168 KTMIEKKIIVMQEEL
-183 QQKYKARY
+183 QQKYKAKY

-199 TYREDDKMQELM
+199 TYRSEDAMRELM
-211 DNLSKRA
+211 DTLSKRA

-224 LMAFLVLGGSADN
+224 LMAFFVLGGSADN
-237 DVLASDLLK
+237 DVIASDLLK
-246 KADATSSILSALVDK
+246 KANATSSILATLVDK
-261 GVFETYQKRI
+261 GVFESYQKRV

-281 DVSSIVFTE
+281 DVSTINLTE
-290 KQQEAYDAIHQGFE
+290 KQQEAFDNIHKGFE
-304 EDKPVLLHGV
+304 EEKPVLLHGV

-324 KLIQEALD
+324 KLIQEAID
-332 EGRQVLY
+332 EGKQVLY

-358 GDKVGVYH
+358 GDRVGVYH

-380 VMNFRSRDAL
+380 VLNFRNSESQNLRI
-390 NASTSKMD
+390 SESQK
-398 TFNVSVQVQGG
+398 VQKPIAK
-409 QRYSSNVLSSKFQI
+409 SLSSKYQI

-431 FLPFSDLGLI
+431 FLPFTDLGLI

-459 YSARDLAAV
+459 YSARDLAAL
-468 MSKMFHARLLLGSAT
+468 MSKMFHARLLMGSAT
-483 PSFESYFNA
+483 PSFESYYNA
-492 KQNKYHLVTLSQRYG
+492 RQNKYHLVTLSERYG
-507 GVEMPEIIVD
+507 GVEMPEIIVN

-526 TMQANFGKTL
+526 TLQANFGSAL
-536 VDNMNKTLEEKNQV
+536 VEAMNKTLEEKNQV

-583 HKNQNIMKCHYCG
+583 HKNQNILKCHYCG
-596 YTTSVPTECPN
+596 YTTSVPTECPS
-607 CRSTDLKMH
+607 CHSTDLKMH

-630 FPNANSSRLDLDT
+630 FPDANSARLDLDT

-649 YQHILE
+649 YQYILE
-655 QFQNKETD
+655 QFQNKETN

-717 GEKGKVIIQTFQP
+717 GDKGKVIIQTYQP
-730 HHPVIL
+730 QHPVIL
-736 NVMSHDYVRFYEEQM
+736 NVISHDYVKFYEEQM

-758 YPPYSRLVMIK
+758 YPPYSRLVMIR
-769 LKDVDN
+769 LKDVDSQ
-775 IKLNKAASELAKIL
+775 KLNKAADELAKIF
-789 RQAFKENLLGP
+789 RQVFKENLLGP

-805 SRVMNQYIKQ
+805 SRVKNQYIKQ
-815 MIVKIS
+815 MLVKIN
-821 KELNSNKVKDF
+821 KDLNSTKVKEF
-832 IKKTIEDFKHNSEF
+832 INKTIEDFKHNNDF
-846 KSVKIQIDVDPN
+846 KSVKIQIDVDPM

>member
-1 MSEERITLFAEI
+1 MSEERLTLFAEI
-13 LLPLPIPGAFTYRV
+13 LLPLPIPGTYTYRV
-27 PLELNQKAK
+27 PFELNQKAR

-52 GLITSL
+52 GLIISITN
-58 TTEVPDCDNVKY
+58 EVPDCTSIKY
-70 LLDILDDDPVVNENQ
+70 LLDILDDNPVVNENQ
-85 LQIWDWISSYYLCYP
+85 LKLWRWISSYYLCYL
-100 GEVMQAALPSALK
+100 GDVMQVALPSALK

-125 FEVDSMTLSDN
+125 FQLDSMTLSDN
-136 EYLIVEALQV
+136 EYLIVEALQI

-153 EVSKIIGY
+153 EVSKITGY
-161 KKVMPLI
+161 KKIMPLI

-183 QQKYKARY
+183 QQKYKAKY
-191 ERYVRLSN
+191 DRYVRLSN
-199 TYREDDKMQELM
+199 TYRDEDAMRELM
-211 DNLSKRA
+211 DTLSKRA

-224 LMAFLVLGGSADN
+224 LMAFFVLGGSADN

-246 KADATSSILSALVDK
+246 KANATSSILATLVDK
-261 GVFETYQKRI
+261 GIFESYQKRV
-271 SRLKEYKALT
+271 SRLKEYEALT
-281 DVSSIVFTE
+281 DVSTINLTE
-290 KQQEAYDAIHQGFE
+290 KQQEAFDNIHKGFNE
-304 EDKPVLLHGV
+304 EKPVLLHGV

-324 KLIQEALD
+324 KLIQDAID
-332 EGRQVLY
+332 EGKQVLY

-358 GDKVGVYH
+358 GDRVGVYH

-380 VMNFRSRDAL
+380 VINFR
-390 NASTSKMD
+390 ASASQSLSNSK
-398 TFNVSVQVQGG
+398 
-409 QRYSSNVLSSKFQI
+409 YQI

-431 FLPFSDLGLI
+431 FLPFNDLGLI

-459 YSARDLAAV
+459 YSARDLAAL

-492 KQNKYHLVTLSQRYG
+492 KQNKYHLVSLTERYG

-536 VDNMNKTLEEKNQV
+536 VEAMNKTLEEKNQV

-556 RGFSLRIECEHCNYI
+556 RGFSLRIECDHCNYI

-596 YTTSVPTECPN
+596 YTASVPTECPN
-607 CRSTDLKMH
+607 CHSTDLKMH

-630 FPNANSSRLDLDT
+630 FPDANSARLDLDT

-649 YQHILE
+649 YQYILE

-680 KVVGILNADNMLT
+680 KVVGVLNADNMLT

-717 GEKGKVIIQTFQP
+717 GDKGKVIIQTYQP
-730 HHPVIL
+730 YHPVIL
-736 NVMSHDYVRFYEEQM
+736 NVMSHDYVKFYEEQM

-775 IKLNKAASELAKIL
+775 IKLNKAASELAKIF
-789 RQAFKENLLGP
+789 RHVFKENLLGP
-800 EYPVV
+800 EYPIV
-805 SRVMNQYIKQ
+805 SRVKNQYIKQ
-815 MIVKIS
+815 MIIKIS
-821 KELNSNKVKDF
+821 KELNSNKVKDY
-832 IKKTIEDFKHNSEF
+832 IKNTIEDFKHNNEF
-846 KSVKIQIDVDPN
+846 KSVKIQIDVDPS

>member
-13 LLPLPIPGAFTYRV
+13 LLPLPIPGTFTYRV
-27 PLELNQKAK
+27 PFELNQKAK
-36 VGQRAVVQF
+36 LGQRAIVQF

-52 GLITSL
+52 GLIISL
-58 TTEVPDCDNVKY
+58 TTEVPDYNSVKY
-70 LLDILDDDPVVNENQ
+70 LIDILDDDPIVNEKQ
-85 LQIWDWISSYYLCYP
+85 LQLWSWISSYYLCYP

-113 LSSESKIMLSED
+113 LSSESKIVLSDD

-136 EYLIVEALQV
+136 EFLIVEALQI

-183 QQKYKARY
+183 QQKYKAKY

-199 TYREDDKMQELM
+199 TYRDEDKMHELM
-211 DNLSKRA
+211 DKLSKRA
-218 YKQLEL
+218 YKQLEI

-237 DVLASDLLK
+237 DVLVADLLK
-246 KADATSSILSALVDK
+246 KADATSNALSALTDK
-261 GVFETYQKRI
+261 GVFETYQKRV

-281 DVSSIVFTE
+281 DVSSIVLTE
-290 KQQEAYDAIHQGFE
+290 KQQEAYDAIHEGFE
-304 EDKPVLLHGV
+304 EEKPVLLHGV

-358 GDKVGVYH
+358 GDRVGVYH

-380 VMNFRSRDAL
+380 VMNFRSQRVETQRLGD
-390 NASTSKMD
+390 SK
-398 TFNVSVQVQGG
+398 
-409 QRYSSNVLSSKFQI
+409 YQI

-459 YSARDLAAV
+459 YSARDLAAL

-536 VDNMNKTLEEKNQV
+536 VEAMNKTLEEKNQV

-556 RGFSLRIECEHCNYI
+556 RGFSLRIECDHCNYI
-571 PQCIN
+571 PQCVN

-583 HKNQNIMKCHYCG
+583 HKNQNILKCHYCG
-596 YTTSVPTECPN
+596 YTASVPAECPN
-607 CRSTDLKMH
+607 CHSTDLKMH

-630 FPNANSSRLDLDT
+630 FPDANSARLDLDT

-717 GEKGKVIIQTFQP
+717 GDKGKVIIQTYQP
-730 HHPVIL
+730 YHPVIL
-736 NVMSHDYVRFYEEQM
+736 NVISHDYVKFYEEQM

-769 LKDVDN
+769 LRDVDN
-775 IKLNKAASELAKIL
+775 IKVNKAADELAKVF
-789 RQAFKENLLGP
+789 RHVFKENLLGP
-800 EYPVV
+800 EYPIV
-805 SRVMNQYIKQ
+805 SRVKNQYIKQ
-815 MIVKIS
+815 MIIKIN
-821 KELNSNKVKDF
+821 KELNSNKVKDY
-832 IKKTIEDFKHNSEF
+832 IKNTIEDFKHNNEF

>member
-13 LLPLPIPGAFTYRV
+13 LLPLPLPGSFTYRV
-27 PLELNQKAK
+27 PYELNMKAK

-45 GKTKIMS
+45 GKSKIMS
-52 GLITSL
+52 GLIISL
-58 TTEVPDCDNVKY
+58 STNVPDYNNIKY
-70 LLDILDDDPVVNENQ
+70 LLDILDDDPVINESQ
-85 LQIWDWISSYYLCYP
+85 LKLWNWIASYYMCYL

-113 LSSESKIMLSED
+113 LASESKISLAED
-125 FEVDSMTLSDN
+125 FDVDGGNLSDN
-136 EYLIVEALQV
+136 EYLIVEALQI

-168 KTMIEKKIVVMQEEL
+168 KTMIEKNIIVMHEEL
-183 QQKYKARY
+183 QHKYKAKY
-191 ERYVRLSN
+191 ERYVRLTN
-199 TYREDDKMQELM
+199 TYREDEKMHELM

-237 DVLASDLLK
+237 EILASELLK
-246 KADATSSILSALVDK
+246 KSNATSSILNALVEK
-261 GVFETYQKRI
+261 GVFETYQKRV

-281 DVSSIVFTE
+281 DVSSIKLTE
-290 KQQEAYDAIHQGFE
+290 KQQEAFDEIHKGFDAE
-304 EDKPVLLHGV
+304 KPVLLHGV

-324 KLIQEALD
+324 KLIQEAID
-332 EGRQVLY
+332 KGKQVLY

-366 SRYDNNERVEIWQQ
+366 SRYDNNERVEIWHQ
-380 VMNFRSRDAL
+380 VMNFNSQRSESHVETHGR
-390 NASTSKMD
+390 ASSTYSKH
-398 TFNVSVQVQGG
+398 
-409 QRYSSNVLSSKFQI
+409 QI
-423 IIGSRSAV
+423 IIGSRSSL
-431 FLPFSDLGLI
+431 FLPYTDLGLI

-448 SSFKQIDPAPR
+448 SSFKQVDPAPR
-459 YSARDLAAV
+459 YSARDIAVV
-468 MSKMFHARLLLGSAT
+468 MSKMFNARLLLGSAT
-483 PSFESYFNA
+483 PSFESYYNA
-492 KQNKYHLVTLSQRYG
+492 RQNKYHLVTITERYG

-517 DLRVETRRK
+517 DLRIETRRK
-526 TMQANFGKTL
+526 TMQANFGSVL
-536 VDNMNKTLEEKNQV
+536 VDAMNKTLEEKNQV

-556 RGFSLRIECEHCNYI
+556 RGFSLRIECDHCNYI

-576 CDVSLIY
+576 CDVSLTY
-583 HKNQNIMKCHYCG
+583 HKNQNILKCHYCG
-596 YTTSVPTECPN
+596 YTANVPTECPS

-623 EDDLKVV
+623 EDDLKIV
-630 FPNANSSRLDLDT
+630 FPQANSSRLDLDT

-649 YQHILE
+649 YQYILE

-693 FPDFRAYERSFQ
+693 FPDFRAYERSYQ

-717 GEKGKVIIQTFQP
+717 GEKGKVIIQTYQP
-730 HHPVIL
+730 QHPVIL
-736 NVMSHDYVRFYEEQM
+736 NVMSHDYVKFYEEQM

-758 YPPYSRLVMIK
+758 YPPYSRLILIR
-769 LKDVDN
+769 LKDVDSM
-775 IKLNKAASELAKIL
+775 KLNKAADLLARTF
-789 RQAFKENLLGP
+789 RQSFKENLLGP

-805 SRVMNQYIKQ
+805 SRVKNQYIKQ
-815 MIVKIS
+815 MIIKVS
-821 KELNSNKVKDF
+821 KDLNINKVKEF
-832 IKKTIEDFKHNSEF
+832 IGSTIEKFKHENDF
-846 KSVKIQIDVDPN
+846 KSVKVQIDVDPS

>member
-1 MSEERITLFAEI
+1 MSEERTTLFAEI
-13 LLPLPIPGAFTYRV
+13 LLPLPIAGSYTYRV
-27 PLELNQKAK
+27 PFELNHKARI
-36 VGQRAVVQF
+36 GQRAVVQF
-45 GKTKIMS
+45 GKTKILS
-52 GLITSL
+52 GLIMSL
-58 TTEVPDCDNVKY
+58 TTNIPDYNNVKY
-70 LLDILDDDPVVNENQ
+70 LIDILDDDPVVNDSQ
-85 LQIWDWISSYYLCYP
+85 LKLWNWISSYYLCYL

-113 LSSESKIMLSED
+113 LSSESKISLAED
-125 FEVDSMTLSDN
+125 FVLDSIALNDS
-136 EYLIVEALQV
+136 EYLIVEALQI

-168 KTMIEKKIVVMQEEL
+168 KTMIDKKIIVMQEEL
-183 QQKYKARY
+183 QQKYKAKY
-191 ERYVRLSN
+191 ERFVRLSN
-199 TYREDDKMQELM
+199 EYREEEKMRELM

-237 DVLASDLLK
+237 DVLASELLR
-246 KADATSSILSALVDK
+246 KADASSAILLALIEK

-281 DVSSIVFTE
+281 DVGSIVLTD
-290 KQQEAYDAIHQGFE
+290 KQQQAFDEIQKGFE
-304 EDKPVLLHGV
+304 ADKPVLLHGV

-324 KLIQEALD
+324 KLIQEAID

-358 GDKVGVYH
+358 GDRVGVYH

-380 VMNFRSRDAL
+380 VINFR
-390 NASTSKMD
+390 ASASQSLSNSK
-398 TFNVSVQVQGG
+398 
-409 QRYSSNVLSSKFQI
+409 YQI

-431 FLPFSDLGLI
+431 FLPFTDLGLI

-459 YSARDLAAV
+459 YSARDLAVV
-468 MSKMFHARLLLGSAT
+468 MSKMFNARLILGSAT

-492 KQNKYHLVTLSQRYG
+492 RQNKYHLVTITERYG
-507 GVEMPEIIVD
+507 GVEMPDIIID

-526 TMQANFGKTL
+526 TMQANFGKIL
-536 VDNMNKTLEEKNQV
+536 VDAMNKTLEEKNQV

-556 RGFSLRIECEHCNYI
+556 RGFSLRIECGHCNYI

-576 CDVSLIY
+576 CDVSLTY
-583 HKNQNIMKCHYCG
+583 HKNQNILKCHYCG
-596 YTTSVPTECPN
+596 YTASVPTECPS

-630 FPNANSSRLDLDT
+630 FPQAQSSRLDLDT

-717 GEKGKVIIQTFQP
+717 GDKGKVIIQTYQP
-730 HHPVIL
+730 QHPVIL
-736 NVMSHDYVRFYEEQM
+736 NVMSHNYVKFYEEQM

-758 YPPYSRLVMIK
+758 YPPYSRLIMLR
-769 LKDVDN
+769 LKDLDSL
-775 IKLNKAASELAKIL
+775 KLNKAADMLAKIL
-789 RQAFKENLLGP
+789 RQVFKENFLGP

-805 SRVMNQYIKQ
+805 SRVKNLYIKQ
-815 MIVKIS
+815 MIIKIN
-821 KELNSNKVKDF
+821 KDLNSTKVKDF
-832 IKKTIEDFKHNSEF
+832 VKNTIEEFKRNNEF
-846 KSVKIQIDVDPN
+846 KSVKIQVDVDPS

>member
-13 LLPLPIPGAFTYRV
+13 LLPLPIPGTYTYRV
-27 PLELNQKAK
+27 PFELNQKAK

-45 GKTKIMS
+45 GATKIMS
-52 GLITSL
+52 GLIISL
-58 TTEVPDCDNVKY
+58 TEEVPDCNSIKY

-85 LQIWDWISSYYLCYP
+85 LKLWRWISSYYLCYL
-100 GEVMQAALPSALK
+100 GDVMQVALPSALK
-113 LSSESKIMLSED
+113 LSSESKIMLSDD
-125 FEVDSMTLSDN
+125 FELDSMALSDN

-161 KKVMPLI
+161 KKIMPLI

-183 QQKYKARY
+183 QQKYKAKY

-199 TYREDDKMQELM
+199 TYRNETAMHELM

-224 LMAFLVLGGSADN
+224 LMAFFVLGGSADN
-237 DVLASDLLK
+237 DVLASELLK
-246 KADATSSILSALVDK
+246 KANVTTAILSALIDK
-261 GVFETYQKRI
+261 GVFESYQKRI
-271 SRLKEYKALT
+271 SRLKKYEALT
-281 DVSSIVFTE
+281 DVSTINLTE
-290 KQQEAYDAIHQGFE
+290 KQQAAFDEIHKGFDE
-304 EDKPVLLHGV
+304 EKPVLLHGV

-324 KLIQEALD
+324 KLIQEAID
-332 EGRQVLY
+332 KGKQVLY

-358 GDKVGVYH
+358 GDIVGVYH

-380 VMNFRSRDAL
+380 VLNFRSQQ
-390 NASTSKMD
+390 STDNGQQSQEVQSSA
-398 TFNVSVQVQGG
+398 FSVQ
-409 QRYSSNVLSSKFQI
+409 RSKYQI

-431 FLPFSDLGLI
+431 FLPFTDLGLI

-459 YSARDLAAV
+459 YSARDLAAI

-483 PSFESYFNA
+483 PSFESYYNA
-492 KQNKYHLVTLSQRYG
+492 RQNKYHLVTLSERYG

-526 TMQANFGKTL
+526 TMQANFGSTL
-536 VDNMNKTLEEKNQV
+536 VEAMNKTLEEKNQV

-556 RGFSLRIECEHCNYI
+556 RGFSLRIECDHCNYI

-583 HKNQNIMKCHYCG
+583 HKNQNILKCHYCG
-596 YTTSVPTECPN
+596 YTTNVPTECPS

-630 FPNANSSRLDLDT
+630 FPDANSARLDLDT

-655 QFQNKETD
+655 QFQNKETN

-693 FPDFRAYERSFQ
+693 FPDFRAHERSFQ

-717 GEKGKVIIQTFQP
+717 GDKGKVIIQTYQP
-730 HHPVIL
+730 QHPVIL

-758 YPPYSRLVMIK
+758 YPPYSRLVMIR
-769 LKDVDN
+769 LKDVDSE
-775 IKLNKAASELAKIL
+775 KLNKAADALAKIF
-789 RQAFKENLLGP
+789 RYVFRENLLGP

-805 SRVMNQYIKQ
+805 SRVKNQYIKQ
-815 MIVKIS
+815 MLIKIN
-821 KELNSNKVKDF
+821 KDLNSTKVKEF
-832 IKKTIEDFKHNSEF
+832 INKTIEDFKHNTEF

>member
-13 LLPLPIPGAFTYRV
+13 LLPLPIPGTYTYRI
-27 PLELNQKAK
+27 PFELNHKAR

-52 GLITSL
+52 GLIISL
-58 TTEVPDCDNVKY
+58 TEEVPDCTSIKY

-85 LQIWDWISSYYLCYP
+85 LKLWRWISSYYLCYL
-100 GEVMQAALPSALK
+100 GDVMQVALPSALK

-125 FEVDSMTLSDN
+125 FQLDTMTLSDN
-136 EYLIVEALQV
+136 EFLIVEALQI

-161 KKVMPLI
+161 KKIMPLI

-183 QQKYKARY
+183 QQKYKAKY

-199 TYREDDKMQELM
+199 TYRSEDAMRELM
-211 DNLSKRA
+211 DTLSKRA

-224 LMAFLVLGGSADN
+224 LMAFFVLGGSADN
-237 DVLASDLLK
+237 DVLVSDLLK
-246 KADATSSILSALVDK
+246 KANATSSILATLVDK
-261 GVFETYQKRI
+261 GVFESYQKRV
-271 SRLKEYKALT
+271 SRLKKYDALT
-281 DVSSIVFTE
+281 DVSTINLAE
-290 KQQEAYDAIHQGFE
+290 KQQEAFDNIHKGFE
-304 EDKPVLLHGV
+304 EEKPVLLHGV

-324 KLIQEALD
+324 KLIQEAID
-332 EGRQVLY
+332 EGKQVLY

-358 GDKVGVYH
+358 GDRVGVYH

-380 VMNFRSRDAL
+380 VLNFRNSESQNLRI
-390 NASTSKMD
+390 SESQK
-398 TFNVSVQVQGG
+398 VQKPKAK
-409 QRYSSNVLSSKFQI
+409 SLSSKYQI

-431 FLPFSDLGLI
+431 FLPFTDLGLI

-459 YSARDLAAV
+459 YSARDLAAL

-483 PSFESYFNA
+483 PSFESYYNA
-492 KQNKYHLVTLSQRYG
+492 RQNKYHLVTLSERYG
-507 GVEMPEIIVD
+507 GVEMPEIIVN

-526 TMQANFGKTL
+526 TLQANFGSAL
-536 VDNMNKTLEEKNQV
+536 IEAMNKTLEEKNQV

-583 HKNQNIMKCHYCG
+583 HKNQNILKCHYCG
-596 YTTSVPTECPN
+596 YTTSVPTECPS

-623 EDDLKVV
+623 EDDLKVI
-630 FPNANSSRLDLDT
+630 FPDANSARLDLDT

-649 YQHILE
+649 YQFILE
-655 QFQNKETD
+655 QFQNKETN

-717 GEKGKVIIQTFQP
+717 GDKGKVIIQTYQP
-730 HHPVIL
+730 QHPVIL
-736 NVMSHDYVRFYEEQM
+736 NVMTHDYVKFYEEQM

-758 YPPYSRLVMIK
+758 YPPYSRLVMVR
-769 LKDVDN
+769 LKDVDEQ
-775 IKLNKAASELAKIL
+775 KLNKAANELAKIF
-789 RQAFKENLLGP
+789 RQVFRENLLGP
-800 EYPVV
+800 EYPIV
-805 SRVMNQYIKQ
+805 SRVKNQYIKQ
-815 MIVKIS
+815 MLIKIN
-821 KELNSNKVKDF
+821 KDLNSTKVKEF
-832 IKKTIEDFKHNSEF
+832 INKTIEDFKHNNDF

>member
-1 MSEERITLFAEI
+1 MYLIDIMEERITLFAEI
-13 LLPLPIPGAFTYRV
+13 LLPLPLPGTFTYRV
-27 PLELNQKAK
+27 PFELNQKAR
-36 VGQRAVVQF
+36 VGCRAIVQF

-52 GLITSL
+52 GLIVSVSTS
-58 TTEVPDCDNVKY
+58 VPDYSNVKY
-70 LLDILDDDPVVNENQ
+70 LIDILDDDAVINETQ
-85 LQIWDWISSYYLCYP
+85 LSLWNWISSYYLCHL

-125 FEVDSMTLSDN
+125 YVMDSETLSDN
-136 EYLIVEALQV
+136 EFLIVEALNV
-146 QPQLTIT
+146 QPELTLT
-153 EVSKIIGY
+153 QVSKIIGY
-161 KKVMPLI
+161 KKVMPLV
-168 KTMIEKKIVVMQEEL
+168 KTMIEKKIIVMQEEL
-183 QQKYKARY
+183 QQKYKAKY
-191 ERYVRLSN
+191 ERFVRLSN
-199 TYREDDKMQELM
+199 EYREEEKMHELM

-224 LMAFLVLGGSADN
+224 LMAFLVLGGSVDN
-237 DVLASDLLK
+237 DVLVSDLLK
-246 KADATSSILSALVDK
+246 KANASSSIFSALVEK

-271 SRLKEYKALT
+271 SRLKDYKALT
-281 DVSSIVFTE
+281 DVSSIVLTE
-290 KQQEAYDAIHQGFE
+290 KQQAAFDEIHKGFE
-304 EDKPVLLHGV
+304 EDKCVLLHGV

-324 KLIQEALD
+324 KLIQEAIE
-332 EGRQVLY
+332 EGKQVLY

-349 IINRLKKYF
+349 IINRLKKFF
-358 GDKVGVYH
+358 GDRVGVYH

-380 VMNFRSRDAL
+380 VINFRSLESQDLR
-390 NASTSKMD
+390 TSK
-398 TFNVSVQVQGG
+398 
-409 QRYSSNVLSSKFQI
+409 YQI

-431 FLPFSDLGLI
+431 FLPFTDLGLI

-459 YSARDLAAV
+459 YSARDLAVV
-468 MSKMFHARLLLGSAT
+468 MSKTFHARLLLGSAT
-483 PSFESYFNA
+483 PSFESYYNA
-492 KQNKYHLVTLSQRYG
+492 RHNKYHLVSLTERYG
-507 GVEMPEIIVD
+507 GVEMPDIIVD
-517 DLRVETRRK
+517 DLRVEMRRK
-526 TMQANFGKTL
+526 MMQANFGKTL
-536 VDNMNKTLEEKNQV
+536 VDAMNKTLEEKNQV

-576 CDVSLIY
+576 CDVSLTY
-583 HKNQNIMKCHYCG
+583 HKNQNILKCHYCG
-596 YTTSVPTECPN
+596 YTTNVPTECPS

-630 FPNANSSRLDLDT
+630 FPEARSARLDLDT

-649 YQHILE
+649 YQYILE

-680 KVVGILNADNMLT
+680 KVVGVLNADNMLT

-730 HHPVIL
+730 QHPVIL
-736 NVMSHDYVRFYEEQM
+736 NVMSHDYVRFYEEQL
-751 PIRRQFN
+751 PTRRQFN
-758 YPPYSRLVMIK
+758 YPPYSRLILIK
-769 LKDVDN
+769 VKDADST
-775 IKLNKAASELAKIL
+775 KLNKAADALAKVF
-789 RQAFKENLLGP
+789 RQTFKENFLGP

-805 SRVMNQYIKQ
+805 SRVKNLYIKQ
-815 MIVKIS
+815 MMIKIN
-821 KELNSNKVKDF
+821 KDLYSNKVKDF
-832 IKKTIEDFKHNSEF
+832 IKNAIEDFKHNTEF
-846 KSVKIQIDVDPN
+846 KSVRIQVDVDPI

>member
-13 LLPLPIPGAFTYRV
+13 LLPLPIPGTYTYRV
-27 PLELNQKAK
+27 PFELNQKAM

-45 GKTKIMS
+45 GATKIMS
-52 GLITSL
+52 GLIISL
-58 TTEVPDCDNVKY
+58 TEEVPDCTSIKY

-85 LQIWDWISSYYLCYP
+85 LKLWRWISSYYLCYL
-100 GEVMQAALPSALK
+100 GDVMQVALPSALK
-113 LSSESKIMLSED
+113 LSSESKIMLSDD
-125 FEVDSMTLSDN
+125 FELDSMTLSDN

-161 KKVMPLI
+161 KKIMPLI
-168 KTMIEKKIVVMQEEL
+168 KTMIEKKIIVMQEEL
-183 QQKYKARY
+183 QQKYKAKY

-199 TYREDDKMQELM
+199 TYRDENAMHELM

-224 LMAFLVLGGSADN
+224 LMAFFVLGGSADN
-237 DVLASDLLK
+237 DVLVSELLK
-246 KADATSSILSALVDK
+246 KANVTTSILSALIDK
-261 GVFETYQKRI
+261 GVFESYQKRV
-271 SRLKEYKALT
+271 SRLKEYEALT
-281 DVSSIVFTE
+281 DVSTINLTE
-290 KQQEAYDAIHQGFE
+290 KQQEAFYEIHKGFE
-304 EDKPVLLHGV
+304 EEKPVLLHGV

-324 KLIQEALD
+324 KLIQEAID
-332 EGRQVLY
+332 KGKQVLY

-358 GDKVGVYH
+358 GDRVGVYH

-380 VMNFRSRDAL
+380 VMNFSQQTTDNGQQL
-390 NASTSKMD
+390 LTSE
-398 TFNVSVQVQGG
+398 VQKPM
-409 QRYSSNVLSSKFQI
+409 SKSLGSKYQI
-423 IIGSRSAV
+423 IIGSRSSI

-459 YSARDLAAV
+459 YSARDLAV
-468 MSKMFHARLLLGSAT
+468 LMSKMFHARLLLGSAT
-483 PSFESYFNA
+483 PSFESYYNA
-492 KQNKYHLVTLSQRYG
+492 RQNKYHLVTLSERYG

-526 TMQANFGKTL
+526 TMQANFGSTL
-536 VDNMNKTLEEKNQV
+536 VKAMNKTLEEKNQV

-556 RGFSLRIECEHCNYI
+556 RGFSLRIECDHCNYI

-583 HKNQNIMKCHYCG
+583 HKNQNILKCHYCG
-596 YTTSVPTECPN
+596 YTTSVPTECPS

-630 FPNANSSRLDLDT
+630 FPDANSARLDLDT

-655 QFQNKETD
+655 QFQNKETN

-693 FPDFRAYERSFQ
+693 FPDFRAHERSFQ

-717 GEKGKVIIQTFQP
+717 GDKGKVIIQTYQP
-730 HHPVIL
+730 QHPVIL

-758 YPPYSRLVMIK
+758 YPPYSRLVMVR
-769 LKDVDN
+769 LKDVDEQ
-775 IKLNKAASELAKIL
+775 KLNKAADALAKIF
-789 RQAFKENLLGP
+789 RQVFRENLLGP

-805 SRVMNQYIKQ
+805 SRVKNQYIKQ
-815 MIVKIS
+815 MLIKIH
-821 KELNSNKVKDF
+821 KDLNSTKVKEF
-832 IKKTIEDFKHNSEF
+832 INKTIEDFKHNNDF
-846 KSVKIQIDVDPN
+846 KSVRIQIDVDPN

>member
-1 MSEERITLFAEI
+1 MSEERVTLFAEI
-13 LLPLPIPGAFTYRV
+13 LLPLPIPGTYTYRV
-27 PLELNQKAK
+27 PFELNQKAK

-52 GLITSL
+52 GLIISL
-58 TTEVPDCDNVKY
+58 TEEVPDCTNIKY

-85 LQIWDWISSYYLCYP
+85 LKLWQWIASYYLCYL
-100 GEVMQAALPSALK
+100 GDVMQVALPSALK
-113 LSSESKIMLSED
+113 LSSESKIMLSDE
-125 FEVDSMTLSDN
+125 FVLDSMALSDN
-136 EYLIVEALQV
+136 EFLIVEALQI

-161 KKVMPLI
+161 KKIMPLV
-168 KTMIEKKIVVMQEEL
+168 KTMIEKKIIVMQEEL
-183 QQKYKARY
+183 QQKYKAKY
-191 ERYVRLSN
+191 ERYVRLTN
-199 TYREDDKMQELM
+199 TYRNEDAMRELM
-211 DNLSKRA
+211 DTLSKRA

-224 LMAFLVLGGSADN
+224 LMAFFVLGGSADN

-246 KADATSSILSALVDK
+246 KANATSSILATLVDK
-261 GVFETYQKRI
+261 GVFESYQKRV

-281 DVSSIVFTE
+281 DVSTINLTE
-290 KQQEAYDAIHQGFE
+290 KQQEAYDEIHKGFE
-304 EDKPVLLHGV
+304 EEKPVLLHGV

-324 KLIQEALD
+324 KLIQEAID
-332 EGRQVLY
+332 EGKQVLY

-358 GDKVGVYH
+358 GDRVGVYH

-380 VMNFRSRDAL
+380 VMNFRSQQ
-390 NASTSKMD
+390 STVNGQQILGDSATRRLGDSK
-398 TFNVSVQVQGG
+398 
-409 QRYSSNVLSSKFQI
+409 YQI

-431 FLPFSDLGLI
+431 FLPFTDLGLI

-459 YSARDLAAV
+459 YSARDLAV
-468 MSKMFHARLLLGSAT
+468 LMSKMFHARLLMGSAT
-483 PSFESYFNA
+483 PSFESYYNA
-492 KQNKYHLVTLSQRYG
+492 RQNKYHLVTITERYG

-536 VDNMNKTLEEKNQV
+536 IDAMNKTLEEKNQV

-583 HKNQNIMKCHYCG
+583 HKNQNILKCHYCG
-596 YTTSVPTECPN
+596 YTTSVPTECPS

-630 FPNANSSRLDLDT
+630 FPEANSSRLDLDT

-649 YQHILE
+649 YQYILE
-655 QFQNKETD
+655 QFQNKETN

-717 GEKGKVIIQTFQP
+717 GDKGKVIIQTYQP
-730 HHPVIL
+730 QHPVIL
-736 NVMSHDYVRFYEEQM
+736 NVITHDYVKFYEEQM

-758 YPPYSRLVMIK
+758 YPPYSRLVMIR
-769 LKDVDN
+769 LKDVDSQ
-775 IKLNKAASELAKIL
+775 KLNKAADELAKIF
-789 RQAFKENLLGP
+789 RQVFKENLLGP

-805 SRVMNQYIKQ
+805 SRVKNQYIKQ
-815 MIVKIS
+815 MLIKIN
-821 KELNSNKVKDF
+821 KDLNSAKVKEF
-832 IKKTIEDFKHNSEF
+832 INKTIEDFKHNNDF
-846 KSVKIQIDVDPN
+846 KSVKIQIDVDPM

>member
-1 MSEERITLFAEI
+1 MSEERVTLFAEI
-13 LLPLPIPGAFTYRV
+13 LLPLPIPGTYTYRV
-27 PLELNQKAK
+27 PFELNQKAK

-52 GLITSL
+52 GLIISL
-58 TTEVPDCDNVKY
+58 TEEVPDCTSIKY

-85 LQIWDWISSYYLCYP
+85 LKLWQWISSYYLCYL
-100 GEVMQAALPSALK
+100 GDVMQVALPSALK
-113 LSSESKIMLSED
+113 LSSESKIMLSDE
-125 FEVDSMTLSDN
+125 FVLDSMALSDN
-136 EYLIVEALQV
+136 EFLIVEALQI

-161 KKVMPLI
+161 KKIMPLV
-168 KTMIEKKIVVMQEEL
+168 KTMIEKKIIVMQEEL
-183 QQKYKARY
+183 QQKYKAKY
-191 ERYVRLSN
+191 ERYVRLTN
-199 TYREDDKMQELM
+199 TYRNEDAMRELM
-211 DNLSKRA
+211 DTLAKRA

-224 LMAFLVLGGSADN
+224 LMAFFVLGGSADN
-237 DVLASDLLK
+237 DVIASDLLK
-246 KADATSSILSALVDK
+246 KANATSSILAALVDK
-261 GVFETYQKRI
+261 GIFESYQKRV

-281 DVSSIVFTE
+281 DVSTINLTE
-290 KQQEAYDAIHQGFE
+290 KQQEAYDEIHKGFE
-304 EDKPVLLHGV
+304 EEKPVLLHGV

-324 KLIQEALD
+324 KLIQEAID
-332 EGRQVLY
+332 EGKQVLY

-358 GDKVGVYH
+358 GDRVGVYH

-380 VMNFRSRDAL
+380 VMNFRSQH
-390 NASTSKMD
+390 STVNGQQILGDSATRRLGDSK
-398 TFNVSVQVQGG
+398 
-409 QRYSSNVLSSKFQI
+409 YQI

-431 FLPFSDLGLI
+431 FLPFTDLGLI

-459 YSARDLAAV
+459 YSARDLAV
-468 MSKMFHARLLLGSAT
+468 LMSKMFHARLLMGSAT
-483 PSFESYFNA
+483 PSFESYYNA
-492 KQNKYHLVTLSQRYG
+492 RQNKYHLVTITERYG

-536 VDNMNKTLEEKNQV
+536 IDAMNKTLEEKNQV

-583 HKNQNIMKCHYCG
+583 HKNQNILKCHYCG
-596 YTTSVPTECPN
+596 YTTSVPTECPS

-630 FPNANSSRLDLDT
+630 FPEANSSRLDLDT

-649 YQHILE
+649 YQYILE
-655 QFQNKETD
+655 QFQNKETN

-717 GEKGKVIIQTFQP
+717 GDKGKVIIQTYQP
-730 HHPVIL
+730 QHPVIL
-736 NVMSHDYVRFYEEQM
+736 NVITHDYVKFYEEQM
-751 PIRRQFN
+751 PIRRRFN
-758 YPPYSRLVMIK
+758 YPPYSRLVMIR
-769 LKDVDN
+769 LKDVDSQ
-775 IKLNKAASELAKIL
+775 KLNKAADELAKIF
-789 RQAFKENLLGP
+789 RQVFKENLLGP

-815 MIVKIS
+815 MLIKIN
-821 KELNSNKVKDF
+821 KDFNSTKVKEF
-832 IKKTIEDFKHNSEF
+832 INKTIEDFKHNNDF